1 MSKVEIL
8 PPGASVVEKEKIL
21 FEIKP
26 VLLPTILNMENII
39 IIGFVII
46 AVIASVAFRVG
57 LSEFLIIAA
66 LFLLLAVP
74 SFRRIFIAGS
84 TTYVLTN
91 YRLGIFTVGFGQ
103 KERFIPL
110 EHIQTVVTRSSF
122 LQRFYGAGD
131 IVIKLKGLR
140 GSVTMIG
147 LMECK
152 RRAEQIRK
160 AAMKVQ
166 AAR

>member
-1 MSKVEIL
+1 MKLSQCCCRRFKYGKYHHWL
-8 PPGASVVEKEKIL
+8 CL
-21 FEIKP
+21 
-26 VLLPTILNMENII
+26 
-39 IIGFVII
+39 I

-131 IVIKLKGLR
+131 IVIKLKGLLR
-140 GSVTMIG
+140 IG
-147 LMECK
+147 HHD
-152 RRAEQIRK
+152 RADG
-160 AAMKVQ
+160 VQ
-166 AAR
+166 APG